1 MASSKWQQSIIE
13 SILHGNSFHVINSK
27 WPISILHG
35 CGHVMPI
42 SPQVESA
49 PHPIILPCSLQP
61 PLLPFTIAAANNQA
75 LLFPAAATHLP
86 YWMRLPPM
94 PVGVLEVNISCQEQ
108 PLHWGGRGCA
118 QSNNNNNPCSTPS
131 RLLSFA
137 SMGGTP

>member
-1 MASSKWQQSIIE
+1 
-13 SILHGNSFHVINSK
+13 
-27 WPISILHG
+27 
-35 CGHVMPI
+35 MPI

-94 PVGVLEVNISCQEQ
+94 PVGVLEVIISCQEQ
-108 PLHWGGRGCA
+108 PLKWGGA
-118 QSNNNNNPCSTPS
+118 AVPNPTIHT
-131 RLLSFA
+131 LLHPVCCLLLQW
-137 SMGGTP
+137 GGTPHGTLVCSHFHSHSTKSLPP